1 MSSTQLLS
9 LAGWYFLPNLAATYI
24 QTALYTIFIRAG
36 DPKPQPGSARF
47 IKDRKRILICVI
59 LAYLCYTI
67 YEADYQIRREGD
79 FYQNLGIPHTATE
92 REIQSRFRRL
102 TVQYHPDK
110 VTRGE
115 RAAVEAVYVQL
126 KLARDTLTEPAKR
139 FAYDRFGP
147 EVLRWQ
153 HRRTVRDFVFTG
165 VQNVTIYYAVSAS
178 MLVLLGILGYLHE
191 GRFWRYLVMGSLFV
205 VEMWTMTRPEFP
217 WILTKIVNPVLA
229 STRLGTP
236 YLPFQL
242 LTLLRKLG
250 VTFFI
255 AIAQLRPLLKEPA
268 AAVSAQKGD
277 AVPPQLLDRI
287 DALARATEQ
296 EVSRLTGLELM
307 PFAGDQRD
315 RTELRGSLKE
325 WLVQNTIRSD
335 GEVKR
340 TMGEVMERR
349 RREGALG
356 QATAVDR

>member
-9 LAGWYFLPNLAATYI
+9 LVGWYFLPNLAATYI

-36 DPKPQPGSARF
+36 DPKPQPGSTRF
-47 IKDRKRILICVI
+47 AKDRKRTLICVI

-67 YEADYQIRREGD
+67 YEADYQLRREGD
-79 FYQNLGIPHTATE
+79 FYQDLGIPHTATE

-110 VTRGE
+110 VTTGE

-153 HRRTVRDFVFTG
+153 QRRTVRDFVFTG
-165 VQNVTIYYAVSAS
+165 VQNVTIYYVVSVS
-178 MLVLLGILGYLHE
+178 VLVLLGMLGYLNE
-191 GRFWRYLVMGSLFV
+191 ARFWRYLVMGSLFV
-205 VEMWTMTRPEFP
+205 VELWTMTRPEFP
-217 WILTKIVNPVLA
+217 WILTKVVNPALVTTGL
-229 STRLGTP
+229 RTP
-236 YLPFQL
+236 YLPFQF

-255 AIAQLRPLLKEPA
+255 ALAQLGPLFKDP
-268 AAVSAQKGD
+268 AAVSAQNGD
-277 AVPPQLLDRI
+277 AVPPQLLDMI
-287 DALARATEQ
+287 DALARATDQ

-315 RTELRGSLKE
+315 RTELRSSLKE

-335 GEVKR
+335 VEVKR
-340 TMGEVMERR
+340 AMGEALERR
-349 RREGALG
+349 RRDGASG
-356 QATAVDR
+356 DATTADR